1 MRLSQEHT
9 LACFHVHVNKR
20 GDATVAAD
28 LDTPHH
34 PHRPCVSTAHHTSA
48 GEDTTD
54 RCSTRPP
61 GPWRHEG
68 LRPPIL
74 SVPEP
79 RSTWAQAQNSCR
91 VSRQQQGGFQAS
103 GKANICLLSF

>member
-9 LACFHVHVNKR
+9 SACFHVCVKER
-20 GDATVAAD
+20 GGAAVAPD
-28 LDTPHH
+28 LDTPQH

-48 GEDTTD
+48 GEDTID
-54 RCSTRPP
+54 RCST
-61 GPWRHEG
+61 GPRRHEG

-79 RSTWAQAQNSCR
+79 RSTCAQAQTATEYPRNNR
-91 VSRQQQGGFQAS
+91 VGFRLQARLMAVS
-103 GKANICLLSF
+103 

>member
-9 LACFHVHVNKR
+9 LACFHVCVKER
-20 GDATVAAD
+20 GGAAVAPD

-48 GEDTTD
+48 AEDTVD

-61 GPWRHEG
+61 GPRRHEG

-79 RSTWAQAQNSCR
+79 RSTWAQAQIAAEYLRSNR
-91 VSRQQQGGFQAS
+91 VGFRLQARLMAVS
-103 GKANICLLSF
+103 